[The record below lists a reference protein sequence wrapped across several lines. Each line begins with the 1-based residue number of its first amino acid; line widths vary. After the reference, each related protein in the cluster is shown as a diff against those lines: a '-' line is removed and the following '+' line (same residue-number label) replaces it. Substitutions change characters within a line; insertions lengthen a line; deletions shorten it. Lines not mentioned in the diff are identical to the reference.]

1 MLCYPHC
8 VHFHLHLRSAL
19 CIYRTPERPNS
30 QNKCTLD
37 LPVWNHMKSQFAQT
51 LWVKSRRWINLFEKL
66 KIREREVVKHF
77 EQWDPYIT
85 SFPNSLWNHWIMWH
99 CEIIELCDI
108 DMKPIWKL
116 SEWKLWKNHK
126 HRKLKKDGTASV
138 EQRDLH
144 GRIPGTASVN
154 FLLQSGWKARPPC
167 RYNLA
172 GVSRYIQVYQVHL
185 LVRTVPKNAH
195 KLSLGQVDTLR
206 ANPWICCGILWI
218 KPHDSITG
226 WSSII

>member
-1 MLCYPHC
+1 MLNILESQGMQIVLRKWCF
-8 VHFHLHLRSAL
+8 VIRTVFTFNLHLRSAL

-37 LPVWNHMKSQFAQT
+37 LPVWNHMKSQLAQT
-51 LWVKSRRWINLFEKL
+51 LWVKSRQWINLFEKL

-99 CEIIELCDI
+99 CEIIVIRNI

-126 HRKLKKDGTASV
+126 HRKLKKDGAATV

-167 RYNLA
+167 RY
-172 GVSRYIQVYQVHL
+172 IQVQPGTF
-185 LVRTVPKNAH
+185 RCSRCT
-195 KLSLGQVDTLR
+195 
-206 ANPWICCGILWI
+206 C
-218 KPHDSITG
+218 
-226 WSSII
+226 